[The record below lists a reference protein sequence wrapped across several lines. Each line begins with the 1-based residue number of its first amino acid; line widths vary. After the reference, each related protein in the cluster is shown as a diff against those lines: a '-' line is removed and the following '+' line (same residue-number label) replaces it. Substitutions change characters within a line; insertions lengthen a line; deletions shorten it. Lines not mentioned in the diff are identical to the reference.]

1 MSTSDGHDVINLP
14 HDAIICNN
22 VNYTDDAHIY
32 AINVLYDGLIELMS
46 NASDELVSQ
55 QGDKA
60 RLYKCRPGWNGHAS
74 DIHTAR
80 ECFVMW
86 VDAHKPKNGPVFQF
100 IIINH
105 LGLGLNMRCLI
116 KNHETQL
123 RKDSLAKKL
132 SQSKPEDFWKGIRQI
147 NNCNKPLPNSVE
159 GISGKEEIT
168 E

>member
-1 MSTSDGHDVINLP
+1 
-14 HDAIICNN
+14 
-22 VNYTDDAHIY
+22 
-32 AINVLYDGLIELMS
+32 MS

-60 RLYKCRPGWNGHAS
+60 RLYKCRPGWNGHAT
-74 DIHTAR
+74 DLHTASR

-86 VDAHKPKNGPVFQF
+86 VDAHKPKNCPV

-123 RKDSLAKKL
+123 RKD
-132 SQSKPEDFWKGIRQI
+132 
-147 NNCNKPLPNSVE
+147 
-159 GISGKEEIT
+159 
-168 E
+168 